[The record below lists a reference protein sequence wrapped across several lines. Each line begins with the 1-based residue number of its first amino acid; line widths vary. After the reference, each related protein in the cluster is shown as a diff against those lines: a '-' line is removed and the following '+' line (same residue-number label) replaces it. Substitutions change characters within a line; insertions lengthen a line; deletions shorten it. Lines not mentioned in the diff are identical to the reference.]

1 MNRNYILLKLSLDT
15 LKYFKESQCLK
26 IMGKVSYNI
35 ASVES
40 YVHILSG
47 QKFIK
52 NAKNGPSWRKIKN
65 ATFLVIFKHCDF
77 WVTAL
82 PDIQMFSLDVFCL
95 RS

>member
-52 NAKNGPSWRKIKN
+52 SAKNGQ
-65 ATFLVIFKHCDF
+65 F
-77 WVTAL
+77 WL
-82 PDIQMFSLDVFCL
+82 EY
-95 RS
+95 

>member
-52 NAKNGPSWRKIKN
+52 SEFGEFLKNRNLRSNSVTRQVNFHRTKIGENAKIE
-65 ATFLVIFKHCDF
+65 DF
-77 WVTAL
+77 IMRHFW
-82 PDIQMFSLDVFCL
+82 
-95 RS
+95 

>member
-52 NAKNGPSWRKIKN
+52 SAKNNQFRAFYENDWKQ
-65 ATFLVIFKHCDF
+65 C
-77 WVTAL
+77 
-82 PDIQMFSLDVFCL
+82 
-95 RS
+95 